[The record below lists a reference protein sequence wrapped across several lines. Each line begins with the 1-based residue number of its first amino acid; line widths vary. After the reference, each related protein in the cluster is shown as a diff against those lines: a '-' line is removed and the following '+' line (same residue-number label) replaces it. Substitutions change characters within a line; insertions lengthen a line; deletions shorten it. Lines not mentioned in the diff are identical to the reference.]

1 MSVLSLSYY
10 ESHDRI
16 RNTSQSLTY
25 NMAEN
30 SWHRYDMKKLRHC
43 HPMYMHFR
51 GLLPLTEFCQVQ
63 NSLYVQVLRS
73 PIGYIGSLTARHSSS
88 GRQSNFAAWYKE
100 WNYGTFPEGA
110 TYIRFTVYTNCVGL
124 RTGFVDLNEGN
135 SITTDVPV
143 APMSPEAPIAPVRP
157 LGPLSSI
164 FSRPTG
170 PGGPVNP
177 AGPLTPVIP

>member
-1 MSVLSLSYY
+1 MGNIGPPTPETGSGVWGTPANFNGFRILASLLQ
-10 ESHDRI
+10 R
-16 RNTSQSLTY
+16 R
-25 NMAEN
+25 
-30 SWHRYDMKKLRHC
+30 
-43 HPMYMHFR
+43 
-51 GLLPLTEFCQVQ
+51 
-63 NSLYVQVLRS
+63 RS
-73 PIGYIGSLTARHSSS
+73 PEANQTLHDAWPFPGQVHYIYTFKGYIGSLTAWHSRS
-88 GRQSNFAAWYKE
+88 GRQSNFASWYKE

-110 TYIRFTVYTNCVGL
+110 TYIRFNEYTNCVGL
-124 RTGFVDLNEGN
+124 RTRFVDLNEGN

-177 AGPLTPVIP
+177 AGPLTPVNP